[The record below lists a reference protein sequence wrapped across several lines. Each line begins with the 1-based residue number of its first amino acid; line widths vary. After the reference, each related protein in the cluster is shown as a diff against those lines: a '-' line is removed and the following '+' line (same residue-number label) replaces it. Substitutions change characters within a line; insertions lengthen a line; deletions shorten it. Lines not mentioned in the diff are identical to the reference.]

1 MNSFKHLIIT
11 RFMCDNFLKKDVTN
25 VNPLSNKW
33 KEMAFDVAKRHI
45 IPTLENQNNQN
56 FTLVFLVGSNC
67 NDEDIQRIY
76 NLSDKLDIDICYL
89 QYFKEYIENIE
100 TDYLITSRLD
110 YDDHVFKYCVNYIQ
124 NYFLEKEPEVCIIGL
139 GEGISLVDGELECHL
154 CYNFDWLVNEG
165 CPAPMTTLILK
176 RTAVWNYFDIYKLGF
191 HTEVVKN
198 LLAVQSY
205 YLKNPTY
212 NVYTLYHHK
221 KGFDIDYI
229 WLRHKHS
236 ATYLVDGTI
245 HNTNIIVQLSEEE
258 LRNNFGYIT
267 GSKP

>member
-1 MNSFKHLIIT
+1 MKPGASTQFNAVGSDTITHFYNIKNNTMNSFKHLIIT

-110 YDDHVFKYCVNYIQ
+110 YDDHVFKYCVNFNF
-124 NYFLEKEPEVCIIGL
+124 NYRKNSFFLF
-139 GEGISLVDGELECHL
+139 
-154 CYNFDWLVNEG
+154 Y
-165 CPAPMTTLILK
+165 
-176 RTAVWNYFDIYKLGF
+176 
-191 HTEVVKN
+191 
-198 LLAVQSY
+198 
-205 YLKNPTY
+205 
-212 NVYTLYHHK
+212 
-221 KGFDIDYI
+221 
-229 WLRHKHS
+229 
-236 ATYLVDGTI
+236 
-245 HNTNIIVQLSEEE
+245 
-258 LRNNFGYIT
+258 
-267 GSKP
+267 